1 MSTAEFHTVADY
13 QTALDALIAEAQ
25 WRLRFYDATLEK
37 GGFNATVR
45 YERMRTFCLGGG
57 GQRRIEILL
66 DEPAHVQTQCPRLMS
81 LLRDFSHVVEIRQT
95 ESDSER
101 PAYGFALAD
110 RSAWLKRFEKDALPG
125 QWGRDDTAGAVM
137 LHQEFEQ
144 LWQRAIPNVSSS
156 TLGLA

>member
-1 MSTAEFHTVADY
+1 MSPVEFHTIADY

-25 WRLRFYDATLEK
+25 WRLRFYDVTLEK
-37 GGFNATVR
+37 GGFNAATR
-45 YERMRTFCLGGG
+45 YEHLRTFCLGNP
-57 GQRRIEILL
+57 QRRIEILL
-66 DEPAHVQTQCPRLMS
+66 DNPVHVQTQCPRLMN

-101 PAYGFALAD
+101 PAYSFALTD
-110 RSAWLKRFEKDALPG
+110 RSVWLKRFDKDALPG
-125 QWGRDDTAGAVM
+125 KWAQDDAAGAVL

-144 LWQRAIPNVSSS
+144 LWQRAIPNVSAS

>member
-1 MSTAEFHTVADY
+1 MSPTEFHTLADY

-37 GGFNATVR
+37 DGLNAAVR
-45 YERMRTFCLGGG
+45 YERLRAFCLGNP
-57 GQRRIEILL
+57 QRRIEILL
-66 DEPAHVQTQCPRLMS
+66 DDPAYVQTQCPRLMS

-110 RSAWLKRFEKDALPG
+110 RSAWLKRFDKDALPG
-125 QWGRDDTAGAVM
+125 QWARDDAAGAVL

-144 LWQRAIPNVSSS
+144 FWQRAVPNVSAS